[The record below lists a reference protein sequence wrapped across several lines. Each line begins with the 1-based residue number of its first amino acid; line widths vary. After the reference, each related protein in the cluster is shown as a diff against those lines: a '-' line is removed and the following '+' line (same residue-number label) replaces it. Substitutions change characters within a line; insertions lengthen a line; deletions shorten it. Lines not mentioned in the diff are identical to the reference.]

1 MLYGDQ
7 KSRQMARSIL
17 PSTSHSSAWRRTH
30 IHRAARHEA
39 RASLRHLVTAA
50 EAWDDGVEFG
60 ERHWRTLRSVVQDR
74 RSADKLN
81 PFIRWA
87 AARSQD
93 LAPETRLDSLRG
105 VLPTGLIGDHALDHL
120 QRDRRITPR
129 AEHHRP
135 WVRHTVFLDRGLL
148 ASLLRKLLDAPDG
161 VRWLHR
167 CLKTASRVVG
177 TRRVT
182 PGPHRLLG
190 HPQVLTFLDAVERDR
205 VARFVVSDFCREYQR
220 TGDAEHAAL
229 TASASVTVPDWD
241 WFYDHHR

>member
-17 PSTSHSSAWRRTH
+17 PSRYRGAAADRAEL
-30 IHRAARHEA
+30 HRAARREA
-39 RASLRHLVTAA
+39 NESLRVLTTTAD
-50 EAWDDGVEFG
+50 AWDDGLEFG
-60 ERHWRTLRSVVQDR
+60 ESRWRGIVGFAR
-74 RSADKLN
+74 RRQSADKLN
-81 PFIRWA
+81 HFIRWA
-87 AARSQD
+87 AARSRD

-105 VLPTGLIGDHALDHL
+105 VLPAGLIGDHALDHL

-229 TASASVTVPDWD
+229 TASASVAVPDWD